1 VTTPTSPDRLASVVP
16 SGIVYALQ
24 FAAVGAWSAY
34 AIVYFQALGVA
45 IGVIG
50 VLIAIPSVV
59 AIFAAPAWGLAA
71 DRLGDMRAPYLVAA
85 LWAAAA
91 SLVLALGPT
100 MPWLVVVV
108 IAVAIGSAGTTPLLD
123 ARTVQRLWPRR
134 ERFGQARAWGSL
146 AFMAATVAVGV
157 IIPLTGLPA
166 IFIVYAVTMAGAGIA
181 AMALLGREDRGL
193 RIGGIGPL
201 AAVGLLRKPGLGL
214 FFAGSVVVWISA
226 VGSMALFSLRVVE
239 LGGDTTLVGIGWA
252 VNAMFEIPLM
262 LAFPRLA
269 RRVRVEWLIVIGAC
283 AFAVRCALWGAVGS
297 AVPFMV
303 VTALGGFGYALVLVG
318 TTTYVASRVSSGLQA
333 TAQALF
339 SSTAF
344 ASGAIVGSILAG
356 QIAAAG
362 GLGAVYPV
370 AAVGSVLGAGL
381 IWAAI
386 VRPGRADPAAG
397 TLGRAA
403 ASLAADQST

>member
-1 VTTPTSPDRLASVVP
+1 VTTPTSPDRMASVVP

-24 FAAVGAWSAY
+24 FVAVGVWSAY

-50 VLIAIPSVV
+50 VLVAVPSIV
-59 AIFAAPAWGLAA
+59 AIAAAPAWGLVA
-71 DRLGDMRAPYLVAA
+71 DRMGDMRQPYLVAA

-91 SLVLALGPT
+91 SVVLALGPT
-100 MPWLVVVV
+100 MPWLVLVVV
-108 IAVAIGSAGTTPLLD
+108 AVSIGAAGTTPLLD

-146 AFMAATVAVGV
+146 AFMATTVAVGAV
-157 IIPLTGLPA
+157 IPLTGLPA
-166 IFIVYAVTMAGAGIA
+166 VFIVYAIAMVGAGVA
-181 AMALLGREDRGL
+181 AVALLGREDRGL

-214 FFAGSVVVWISA
+214 FFAGSVVVWVSA

-262 LAFPRLA
+262 IAFPRMA
-269 RRVRVEWLIVIGAC
+269 RRVRVEWLIVIGGC
-283 AFAVRCALWGAVGS
+283 VFALRGALWAVVGT
-297 AVPFMV
+297 AVPFLV

-318 TTTYVASRVSSGLQA
+318 TTTYVASRVPSGLQA

-362 GLGAVYPV
+362 GIGAVYPV
-370 AAVGSVLGAGL
+370 AAVGSLVGALL

-386 VRPGRADPAAG
+386 VRPGRASASAATAATAAG
-397 TLGRAA
+397 R
-403 ASLAADQST
+403 